1 MKTSISQ
8 SHSHISNQKRELL
21 SNALKFLEVRIK
33 TIHTVTQ
40 WATRMGYSRCYF
52 SRHIHKIYGETAI
65 SILHKTRLAAICEAL
80 YNQPSAKAF
89 TVARET
95 GFKDDK
101 SMGQFLSRNFH
112 IVTADVRTR
121 VGGDFDKLEMRKEE
135 IYCYFT
141 NRVTAG

>member
-1 MKTSISQ
+1 MQTSISQ

-89 TVARET
+89 TVDR
-95 GFKDDK
+95 K
-101 SMGQFLSRNFH
+101 S
-112 IVTADVRTR
+112 TR
-121 VGGDFDKLEMRKEE
+121 LNSSHVAISYAVFCLTK
-135 IYCYFT
+135 
-141 NRVTAG
+141 

>member
-65 SILHKTRLAAICEAL
+65 SILHKPGWQQYAKHYTISLLQKRSQLPEKRDLKMINPWGSFCRAIFIL
-80 YNQPSAKAF
+80 LPQMYGQGSAVISTSWK
-89 TVARET
+89 
-95 GFKDDK
+95 
-101 SMGQFLSRNFH
+101 
-112 IVTADVRTR
+112 
-121 VGGDFDKLEMRKEE
+121 
-135 IYCYFT
+135 
-141 NRVTAG
+141 